1 MHSTYNHVE
10 MATRQPI
17 HLRYSPQYTQSV
29 FASGRCSV
37 SVWAAMTREGLGPL
51 VLIDGN
57 LSASTYS
64 LITER
69 ELLPYVLNGPF
80 KDGCFVYQHD
90 RSPIHTARSVKS
102 LLVGADLNP
111 IENVWGLVKR
121 RLAARNLGSSTKET
135 LFAAIQEEWE
145 ALRARPEIVA
155 AFYNSMPSRV
165 AQVIAADGRLI
176 KY

>member
-1 MHSTYNHVE
+1 
-10 MATRQPI
+10 
-17 HLRYSPQYTQSV
+17 
-29 FASGRCSV
+29 
-37 SVWAAMTREGLGPL
+37 MTREGLGPL

-64 LITER
+64 LIIER

-102 LLVGADLNP
+102 LLEGLAVRTLEWPPVGADLNP

-145 ALRARPEIVA
+145 ALRSRPEIVA
-155 AFYNSMPSRV
+155 ALYNSMPSRV